1 MSLVFHFLVSL
12 PVVLLALYSIGIQYE
27 RTSLPLWVQDLCEI
41 VACFALVLDVAANFS
56 VLCLYMLEFPRKG
69 EWTFSQRL
77 ERLVLTTG
85 WRGKLAC
92 KIAKILNRIAP
103 EPHIK
108 NYKDTL

>member
-1 MSLVFHFLVSL
+1 MITFHFLITFPFVIG
-12 PVVLLALYSIGIQYE
+12 VLYTIGIQYQ
-27 RTSLPLWVQDLCEI
+27 RNNLPLYVRDLCKI
-41 VACFALVLDVAANFS
+41 VDCFALVLDVIANFS
-56 VLCLYMLEFPRKG
+56 VLCLYMCEFPKKG